1 MWVLMQCSM
10 GHSACRVPMLPAFP
24 EELVIAQ
31 QTLHT
36 SLTYISGRSGTLQS
50 NSLSLLP
57 SCRHS
62 PRSWFWLL
70 CGRGPLTALTHCGTQ
85 VAVEPSL
92 LWSWRPVGKLAGE
105 AATKAR
111 VVQLGAQA
119 ALMKMP
125 AVRVFMV
132 QNSCAVEARPEGLN
146 LQLTQMT
153 VVIMQPLQLQTYQMC
168 SSHLSLA
175 GTSRDCPGNLAAV
188 NDNFRMLQKGALV
201 SCWPLP

>member
-1 MWVLMQCSM
+1 MLVLMQCSM

-31 QTLHT
+31 QTLHA

-70 CGRGPLTALTHCGTQ
+70 CGRGPLTTLTHCGTQ

-105 AATKAR
+105 AATKAQCGATR
-111 VVQLGAQA
+111 GSGSLDENASCQGVHGVKQLCSGGQA
-119 ALMKMP
+119 RGIKPSADSDDCGYNAATP
-125 AVRVFMV
+125 AANISDVLITSESGWD
-132 QNSCAVEARPEGLN
+132 QQGLSRKSG
-146 LQLTQMT
+146 
-153 VVIMQPLQLQTYQMC
+153 
-168 SSHLSLA
+168 SS
-175 GTSRDCPGNLAAV
+175 
-188 NDNFRMLQKGALV
+188 Q
-201 SCWPLP
+201 